1 MSGVVLG
8 PLVGNNQ
15 YQQLTERQ
23 KIFALNLLIEQW
35 REPQLVVVRPN
46 LVIPCTTNRE
56 HTGLSAVHVHYIA
69 SQMQEGGFKK
79 RRRDGSG
86 HDMPVLVRESV
97 RAPSDLGIESLR
109 KWSRS
114 CETQPHFP
122 PVASHVTTALHSD
135 RYSTGGS
142 LFQQLNT
149 DRSVALPGI
158 DPDAT
163 NGSHNA
169 ASAGATAATT
179 GCAVSGGSSFQ
190 SSNVRSHAGASSK
203 ASPRARTNLQEACF
217 FCSLG
222 NGHFFQALNLFGSR
236 HPKMFD
242 SAVDGDDI
250 VVAAAK
256 DAASRGVTGD
266 RDATSDAAVSAAS
279 SASVKTAISEGRP
292 RYSADGDAL
301 LREAL
306 DVGVE
311 ALVLRADMPKAE
323 RKFVSLMLNSTF
335 EYRWT
340 VGSDGSVRVDGS
352 DEFRRFT
359 SFDGLTKHADS
370 FQLDEIVSLKLK
382 READKRKKT
391 RELAALLEE
400 RKIRQRRAAERL
412 KRSRL

>member
-1 MSGVVLG
+1 MRACVVNMSGVAFG
-8 PLVGNNQ
+8 PLVGSNQ

-35 REPQLVVVRPN
+35 REPQLVVVKPN

-79 RRRDGSG
+79 RKRDGSG
-86 HDMPVLVRESV
+86 HDMPVLVREDV
-97 RAPSDLGIESLR
+97 RAPSSLGMESLR
-109 KWSRS
+109 KWTRS
-114 CETQPHFP
+114 CAAQPHFP
-122 PVASHVTTALHSD
+122 PVAPHVAAALHAD
-135 RYSTGGS
+135 RYSGGGS
-142 LFQQLNT
+142 LFQQLNS

-158 DPDAT
+158 DPDAA
-163 NGSHNA
+163 NGRH
-169 ASAGATAATT
+169 G
-179 GCAVSGGSSFQ
+179 GGGSS
-190 SSNVRSHAGASSK
+190 SSTPSSIDRQASEPGES
-203 ASPRARTNLQEACF
+203 APLAHVNSQEACF

-242 SAVDGDDI
+242 SAVDVDESA
-250 VVAAAK
+250 VAAAK
-256 DAASRGVTGD
+256 EAASRGVIAD
-266 RDATSDAAVSAAS
+266 RQDATPDTTGPAAAS
-279 SASVKTAISEGRP
+279 AGGGPPAERP
-292 RYSADGDAL
+292 RYSAAGDAV

-306 DVGVE
+306 DIGVE

-340 VGSDGSVRVDGS
+340 VGSDGAVRVDGS

-359 SFDGLTKHADS
+359 SFDGLVKHADS
-370 FQLDEIVSLKLK
+370 FQLDEIVSLKLR
-382 READKRKKT
+382 READKRKKA

-400 RKIRQRRAAERL
+400 RKTRQRREAERL
-412 KRSRL
+412 KRSKL